1 MPNTIAALIANDFGE
16 ATDTYRSALL
26 LLGFVLFIVT
36 FVVLA
41 LARLMLA
48 QLARREGN

>member
-1 MPNTIAALIANDFGE
+1 MIANDFAE

-41 LARLMLA
+41 IARLMLM
-48 QLARREGN
+48 QLQRREGLQ

>member
-1 MPNTIAALIANDFGE
+1 MNRLGW
-16 ATDTYRSALL
+16 LL

-41 LARLMLA
+41 IARLMLMR
-48 QLARREGN
+48 LSRKEGN